1 MTTTVTTGRPSGAGP
16 DQPDVVAP
24 KGLRSGIIGLLG
36 STVLGVVQ
44 TAPAYSVAVTLGFL
58 VAAVGLHAPAALL
71 LGFVPIFC
79 MTIAERE
86 FVAREPDAG
95 TVFVWVGKSLGPRLG
110 WIASWAL
117 LAATFIALANLAN
130 ITGRYFFLLID
141 ANGAAETTWATILV
155 GCGWLGVSTFLAI
168 RGLELSSRAQIVLLA
183 AGLSVLAAFTV

>member
-1 MTTTVTTGRPSGAGP
+1 ARAIRSACSSPRTPHVRRLCAARPVDRRGAMMSTTTGAVP
-16 DQPDVVAP
+16 AAERTSASPDVIAA
-24 KGLRSGIIGLLG
+24 KGLRRGIIGLLG

-44 TAPAYSVAVTLGFL
+44 TAPAYSIAVTLGFL
-58 VAAVGLHAPAALL
+58 AAAVGLHSPAALL

-95 TVFVWVGKSLGPRLG
+95 TVFVWVGKSVGPRLG

-130 ITGRYFFLLID
+130 ITGQYFFLLIGAD
-141 ANGAAETTWATILV
+141 GAAPT
-155 GCGWLGVSTFLAI
+155 
-168 RGLELSSRAQIVLLA
+168 
-183 AGLSVLAAFTV
+183 